1 MASITTTRATTTS
14 GDSQAILRTT
24 LGPLDD
30 VNHSASVRI
39 GGQLCAVT
47 ASDHARQLGDLVDQG
62 YTDVRVELEGLLLC
76 TSDGLD
82 LWDHLQHRLDPVD
95 GHLTLSGASGVVRRV
110 LDVVTSSTMHFCPT
124 VVPAA

>member
-1 MASITTTRATTTS
+1 MASTTIPTTTTS
-14 GDSQAILRTT
+14 GDSEAMLRSTV
-24 LGPLDD
+24 GPLDET
-30 VNHSASVRI
+30 NRTASVRI
-39 GGQLCAVT
+39 GGSLCAIT
-47 ASDHARQLGDLVDQG
+47 AADHARQLGDLVDQG

-82 LWDHLQHRLDPVD
+82 LWDELQHRLDPVE

-110 LDVVTSSTMHFCPT
+110 LDVVTSSAMHFCPT

>member
-1 MASITTTRATTTS
+1 MAPTITSAATIS
-14 GDSQAILRTT
+14 GDPQAILRTSV
-24 LGPLDD
+24 GPLDD
-30 VNHSASVRI
+30 VNHTVSVRI

-47 ASDHARQLGDLVDQG
+47 AASHARQLEDLVDQG

-82 LWDHLQHRLDPVD
+82 LWDDLQHRLDPVS

-110 LDVVTSSTMHFCPT
+110 LDVVTSSRMHFCPT